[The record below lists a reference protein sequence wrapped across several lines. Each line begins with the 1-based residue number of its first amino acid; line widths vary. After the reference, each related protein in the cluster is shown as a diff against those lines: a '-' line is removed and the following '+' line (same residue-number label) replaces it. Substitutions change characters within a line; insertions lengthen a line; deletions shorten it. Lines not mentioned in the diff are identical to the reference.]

1 MAKEAAPVVATE
13 PVVNDAPIVQEGQ
26 QQPLRPPEYPKP
38 TTDQEEEFRG
48 DEGEE
53 DEDEDDSEDESE
65 DEQPRD
71 DQGRFQP
78 KGQTLRDRLA
88 AEAREKLA
96 ERQRADRLEAM
107 LAQQQALLAKQLG
120 VDPQGQQ
127 PQPEAEGPPNPDNYQ
142 AGQFDPQYIADMAR
156 YQVRE
161 EIIQHERQRAAYEN
175 HKRQQD
181 YLITAEQQYAQAVP
195 DYLDAKQTLLS
206 DPAIANHPGI
216 GQAIVSSQRPAE
228 LIYALGKN
236 PQVAA
241 NIARMNPV
249 QAAMT
254 LGKIEAMIEAQVSQ
268 PQEKPAVKNPPA
280 PIKPIGGRASAG
292 NSDPGMAKT
301 YAEFIAIREAQEKK
315 RMGR

>member
-1 MAKEAAPVVATE
+1 MAKEAAPVALAE

-38 TTDQEEEFRG
+38 PTDQDEEFRG

-53 DEDEDDSEDESE
+53 DEDEDDNEDEAE

-71 DQGRFQP
+71 DQGRFQQ

-120 VDPQGQQ
+120 VDPQGQRQ
-127 PQPEAEGPPNPDNYQ
+127 PQEAEGPPNPDHYQ

-156 YQVRE
+156 FQVRE

-181 YLITAEQQYAQAVP
+181 YLISAEQQFAQAVP
-195 DYLDAKQTLLS
+195 DYLEAKQALLS
-206 DPAIANHPGI
+206 DPEIANHPGI

-228 LIYALGKN
+228 LMYALSKN
-236 PQVAA
+236 MNVTN
-241 NIARMNPV
+241 NIKRMPPY
-249 QAAMT
+249 QAAMAI
-254 LGKIEAMIEAQVSQ
+254 GKIEAMIEYELSK
-268 PQEKPAVKNPPA
+268 PQEKPAVKSPPA
-280 PIKPIGGRASAG
+280 PIKPIAG
-292 NSDPGMAKT
+292 QSRVSNNNPLGVPT
-301 YAEFIAIREAQEKK
+301 YAEFVAIREAQDKK